1 VKQQFLEENIN
12 IFFSAEIED
21 DDINDFTTA
30 WLFGAVLQDY
40 SGTVMAAALCAKVQ
54 LLSKVYNQ
62 IPKKKKN
69 VVIII
74 FKILV
79 IYKKIKYNA

>member
-1 VKQQFLEENIN
+1 MLEENIN
-12 IFFSAEIED
+12 IFFSADLED
-21 DDINDFTTA
+21 DDIDDFTTA
-30 WLFGAVLQDY
+30 WLFGAVLRDY

-54 LLSKVYNQ
+54 LLSKVWVNSVQ
-62 IPKKKKN
+62 IKKKN

-79 IYKKIKYNA
+79 IYKKIKNNM